1 MPFQDQWVGAS
12 SSAPQESLFSGFSK
26 TIGGWVN
33 NLDTF
38 ATDARQ
44 RSPDARIRAIPRQLP
59 AIRSPTQFQYAPPN
73 ASTTTV
79 DIDGGSGL
87 FASLRDAAQRTL
99 LTGLDNLTSQAQNGF
114 DMPQPQQMQATQASY
129 DGRTIAGFPLA
140 GVIGVAIVGGF
151 LVWKYG

>member
-12 SSAPQESLFSGFSK
+12 SAAPQESLFSGFSK

-44 RSPDARIRAIPRQLP
+44 RSPDPRIRAIPRQLP
-59 AIRSPTQFQYAPPN
+59 AIRSPTQFQYAPSN

-79 DIDGGSGL
+79 DVDGGTG
-87 FASLRDAAQRTL
+87 FFGAMAAAARETL
-99 LTGLDNLTSQAQNGF
+99 LTGLDNLTTSAQNSF
-114 DMPQPQQMQATQASY
+114 DTPQPQQMQATQANYS
-129 DGRTIAGFPLA
+129 GPTVAGFPLA